1 VQPLETAQLLFKLYF
16 CSVAY
21 EAGGCQPPG
30 LKNSGQTVFSD
41 QAQIAKKS

>member
-1 VQPLETAQLLFKLYF
+1 MRR
-16 CSVAY
+16 
-21 EAGGCQPPG
+21 GGCQPPG